1 MAGRVELVTLVLVF
15 LAALLVHYLMT
26 AKESFANPVPTQ
38 LTKEALKT
46 ELDNIVT
53 EMYADYLTL
62 NKEKTKTDAIKLRL
76 VFYTGV
82 LNFFND
88 LYKRFAELSLPP
100 NLTLDDV
107 RLVKQF
113 ILYTLSPVYI
123 SSIQT
128 PATDADLRLFSSRL
142 QAISARIQ
150 ARLPLLFN
158 VTDTAIWIDQLNS
171 HQKIILS
178 NVNGLMAK
186 ILRMKPSDVP
196 LFKTDRYLFVAGF
209 ARLNFVI
216 DPSILDQPMTPNIDA
231 LPMSNTV
238 TTGVATIL
246 QPSTVLPTPTT
257 TPQPLPSGL
266 KFSELIKS
274 LMSYDGIVAVQAQAQ
289 ATKAQA
295 KSAESNPLAE
305 KASEPQPTTTDMD
318 SLKTFVSDEVASQL
332 AKYKLGPKDVQNAA
346 VADRKT
352 APVKTETPEASSD
365 ALEQGKWFRNE
376 NSAAC
381 PYATGQQATGSPQPY
396 PIDMNDYVRKD
407 SIPCWGCNLK

>member
-1 MAGRVELVTLVLVF
+1 MAGRVELVTLVLLF
-15 LAALLVHYLMT
+15 LAALLVHYLMAT
-26 AKESFANPVPTQ
+26 KESFANPAPTA
-38 LTKEALKT
+38 LTKETLKA
-46 ELDNIVT
+46 ELDNVVT
-53 EMYADYLTL
+53 EMYADYLKL
-62 NKEKTKTDAIKLRL
+62 NKEKIKTDAIKLRL
-76 VFYTGV
+76 VFYTGA
-82 LNFFND
+82 LNYFND
-88 LYKRFAELSLPP
+88 IYKRFAEWTFPP

-123 SSIQT
+123 SSTQT

-142 QAISARIQ
+142 QGITARIQ

-158 VTDTAIWIDQLNS
+158 VNDTKMYIDQLNS

-186 ILRMKPSDVP
+186 IGRMKPADVP

-216 DPSILDQPMTPNIDA
+216 DPSILDQPMTPTIDA

-238 TTGVATIL
+238 ATGVTTIL
-246 QPSTVLPTPTT
+246 QPSTVLPTPTPT
-257 TPQPLPSGL
+257 SQTLPSGL

-274 LMSYDGIVAVQAQAQ
+274 LMSYDGIVAAQAQ
-289 ATKAQA
+289 A
-295 KSAESNPLAE
+295 KSNEVVPVV
-305 KASEPQPTTTDMD
+305 KKDPMPTTTDMD
-318 SLKTFVSDEVASQL
+318 SLKTFVADEVASQL
-332 AKYKLGPKDVQNAA
+332 TKYKLGPKDVQNAA
-346 VADRKT
+346 VADRETIPVTTKT
-352 APVKTETPEASSD
+352 PDASSD

-376 NSAAC
+376 NSPSC
-381 PYATGQQATGSPQPY
+381 PYATGQQATGFPQPN